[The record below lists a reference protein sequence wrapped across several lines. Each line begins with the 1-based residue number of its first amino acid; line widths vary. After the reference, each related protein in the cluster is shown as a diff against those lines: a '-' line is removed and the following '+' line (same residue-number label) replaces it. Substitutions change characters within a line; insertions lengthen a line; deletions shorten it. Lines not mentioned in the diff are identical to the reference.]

1 MNNNPENLSTSE
13 TAERLTV
20 LGVETPRGLC
30 TLELLRGDITRVP
43 CDLLAVSAF
52 RGSYHP
58 TPGTVIGALKEN
70 HGISLQKNGPGRA
83 LIDAEFDLRDQFG
96 IWITRELPGAPS
108 RRILCVELVGR
119 IDDQR
124 EVSQQLQSLL
134 ENVFVG
140 LAVLEAKGIKIR
152 QLALPLLGTGQQEIA
167 PLDVVGPLISKTRD
181 AIARSASLERVMFVE
196 RNPQKARLLFDEIE
210 RNFGAVNPSLPK
222 AELIAGLMKEI
233 QAIAL
238 KLRGAT
244 SGVQQRMAE
253 EMLEIVRSPVPTTA
267 GIGLMARRLAETVAD
282 TRHLGSSGDDLHKK
296 IENLTQTG
304 IAPWLVSYL
313 HTLRVIGN
321 EVVHIRE
328 RGSRLPPA
336 LSEDDVTVCLF
347 CVQRVAQFWSDAV
360 RQVTSNEPDNN

>member
-1 MNNNPENLSTSE
+1 MSKRPENASPSE
-13 TAERLTV
+13 TPERLTV

-30 TLELLRGDITRVP
+30 TLELLQGDITRVP

-52 RGSYHP
+52 KGSYHP

-70 HGISLQKNGPGRA
+70 HGISLQKSGPGRA

-96 IWITRELPGAPS
+96 IWITRELPGATC
-108 RRILCVELVGR
+108 RRILCVELLGR

-124 EVSQQLQSLL
+124 EVGQQLQSLL

-140 LAVLEAKGIKIR
+140 LAILEAKGIVIR

-167 PLDVVGPLISKTRD
+167 PLDIVGPLISKTQD
-181 AIARSASLERVMFVE
+181 AIARSTSLERVMFVE
-196 RNPQKARLLFDEIE
+196 RNPQKARLLLDEIE
-210 RNFGAVNPSLPK
+210 RKFGTVNPSLPK

-238 KLRGAT
+238 KLRRATAGA
-244 SGVQQRMAE
+244 QQRMAE
-253 EMLEIVRSPVPTTA
+253 EMHQIVSAPIPTTA

-282 TRHLGSSGDDLHKK
+282 TRYLGGSGDDLHKK
-296 IENLTQTG
+296 IENLAKTG
-304 IAPWLVSYL
+304 VAPWLVSYL

-328 RGSRLPPA
+328 RGNRLPSA
-336 LSEDDVTVCLF
+336 LNEDDVTVCLF
-347 CVQRVAQFWSDAV
+347 CVQRVAQFWLDAET
-360 RQVTSNEPDNN
+360 QMT